1 MDELTEPPVE
11 QPKELVVLAQQS
23 GLPATQAQSVLTE
36 FTAFFTQAAEWEVKT
51 RDLVIT
57 DASQTKEMGMAREGR
72 LQLKEIRVNAEKT
85 RKRLK
90 EDILVKGRFI
100 DAIYNLIE
108 GVTQPIEKALL
119 EKEKFVERQE
129 EARLAAITAD
139 RVARITQYGEIYAQ
153 AFDFSLLSDDA
164 FEIALANAKLAFEA
178 RAAAEAKA
186 AEDAARLAESE
197 RAERERIAAEN
208 IRLKAEAE
216 KAEAER
222 KEREH
227 REAVLE
233 EDRKRR
239 EAIREAELEAERA
252 AAAEVTRKAQEA
264 EAAARKALQDKLDA
278 EAKAKADE
286 ARRAEAERIAK
297 AEAERK
303 AAAAGDREKVLSYI
317 ASLDSH
323 VVPEVKSPEA
333 KAIIAALIQQI
344 AASKALAS
352 TKL

>member
-1 MDELTEPPVE
+1 MDELTEPTVE

-23 GLPATQAQSVLTE
+23 GLPATQAQAVLTE

-51 RDLVIT
+51 RDLIIT

-129 EARLAAITAD
+129 EARRAAITAD

-153 AFDFSLLSDDA
+153 AFDISLLSDEA

-186 AEDAARLAESE
+186 AEDAAKAEAE
-197 RAERERIAAEN
+197 AAAERERIAEEN

-222 KEREH
+222 KERE
-227 REAVLE
+227 A
-233 EDRKRR
+233 
-239 EAIREAELEAERA
+239 AIEAERKEREAERA
-252 AAAEVTRKAQEA
+252 AVAEVMRKAQEA
-264 EAAARKALQDKLDA
+264 EAAARKELQEKLDA

-286 ARRAEAERIAK
+286 ARRVEAERIAK
-297 AEAERK
+297 AEAGRK

-317 ASLDSH
+317 TSLDSH

>member
-1 MDELTEPPVE
+1 MDELIEPTVE
-11 QPKELVVLAQQS
+11 QPKELAVLAQQS

-119 EKEKFVERQE
+119 EKEKFVECQE
-129 EARLAAITAD
+129 EARRAAITAD
-139 RVARITQYGEIYAQ
+139 RIARISQYGEIYAQ
-153 AFDFSLLSDDA
+153 AFDVSILSDEA
-164 FEIALANAKLAFEA
+164 FELALANAKLAFEA
-178 RAAAEAKA
+178 RVAAEAKA
-186 AEDAARLAESE
+186 AEDAAKAEAEAAAE
-197 RAERERIAAEN
+197 RARIAEEN

-216 KAEAER
+216 KVEAER
-222 KEREH
+222 KERE
-227 REAVLE
+227 A
-233 EDRKRR
+233 
-239 EAIREAELEAERA
+239 AIEAERKA
-252 AAAEVTRKAQEA
+252 ADERTRKAQEA
-264 EAAARKALQDKLDA
+264 EAAARKALQEKLDA
-278 EAKAKADE
+278 EAKAKAEE
-286 ARRAEAERIAK
+286 ARRAEAERLIK

-303 AAAAGDREKVLSYI
+303 AAAAGDREKVLAYI
-317 ASLDSH
+317 AVLDSH
-323 VVPEVKSPEA
+323 VVPETKSPEA
-333 KAIIAALIQQI
+333 KSIIATLIQQI